1 MNLHKK
7 FPFRIGAVLTVAASC
22 MLAVAQSF
30 QTINPADY
38 SVPTWTRIQR
48 MLSEMKDASRPYSIN
63 VTVNGDPKTRVGIA
77 WFTNST
83 CTDGKVQIVECP
95 ASENPE
101 PNPDPNP
108 EPDPNPDPGPDPGSD
123 PVCLSES
130 DTDFTPDFSSPTM
143 EVAATYEFTRPLN
156 YSNAN
161 NKLGGVEPD
170 EKIVYCSHKALVS
183 DLKPGTKYYY
193 RVGCDEFWSE
203 TGSFTTAD
211 DSTDYSFIYLT
222 DTQAEN
228 DEEFDVSQ
236 ITVHTAVR
244 TVPDAAF
251 IMFNGDFVESWG
263 ENNSE
268 WEYEQWFSTMQD
280 VWLNNTLVAT
290 HGNHDKT
297 PNENYKWHFNFDNSF
312 NETSPVK
319 TLLDGAV
326 YSFERG
332 DVLYLIISTEDWGIP
347 GYYAA
352 LADWM
357 REQASRST
365 AKWRIAS
372 FHRNMFTGSWHQD
385 DLEQLRTR
393 EALLPVFGELNI
405 DIAIQG
411 HDHLYEVIGPVRSSD
426 MTLVEGAVQMLEDA
440 GSPGRIEN
448 MTGKAGGVYDVT
460 EGTLYFL
467 NNSAGKKKYWPRN
480 ESQMTASYDK
490 HKVENYFGLFT
501 GMFGQP
507 ENGAPTFSRV
517 DVSSDKITFTTYF
530 INSDGEA
537 QYLDSF
543 DVVKQDADT
552 GISEATADE
561 EPRIMRQ
568 GDNISVGG
576 RSDCEIAVYGT
587 DGTKVAYT
595 RSHTLDISSLSR
607 GIYAVQVLS
616 GRKSVTSKIEKR

>member
-1 MNLHKK
+1 
-7 FPFRIGAVLTVAASC
+7 
-22 MLAVAQSF
+22 MLAGAMGCLLALAQSS
-30 QTINPADY
+30 QTLNPADY

-48 MLSEMKDASRPYSIN
+48 MLAEMKDASRPYSIN
-63 VTVNGDPKTRVGIA
+63 VTVNGDPQTRVGIA

-83 CTDGKVQIVECP
+83 CTEGRVQI
-95 ASENPE
+95 SE
-101 PNPDPNP
+101 
-108 EPDPNPDPGPDPGSD
+108 
-123 PVCLSES
+123 
-130 DTDFTPDFSSPTM
+130 TPDFKYPAI
-143 EVAATYEFTRPLN
+143 EVEALSRLTQPLN
-156 YSNAN
+156 YSNARN
-161 NKLGGVEPD
+161 NLSGVEPG
-170 EKIVYCSHKALVS
+170 EKITYCSHKALVK
-183 DLKPGTKYYY
+183 DLKPGTTYYY
-193 RVGCDEFWSE
+193 RVGNDDFWSD

-211 DSTDYSFIYLT
+211 GSTEYSFIYLT

-236 ITVHTAVR
+236 KTMRAAVR

-280 VWLNNTLVAT
+280 VWMHHILVAT

-297 PNENYKWHFNFDNSF
+297 PNCNYSWHFNFDNSF
-312 NETSPVK
+312 NETSTVR

-332 DVLYLIISTEDWGIP
+332 DVLYLVISTEDWGIR
-347 GYYAA
+347 GYYDA
-352 LADWM
+352 LAAWM
-357 REQASRST
+357 RERVAESS

-385 DLEQLRTR
+385 DHEQLLTR

-426 MTLVEGAVQMLEDA
+426 MTLVEDAVQELEDTGTP
-440 GSPGRIEN
+440 GSIEN

-480 ESQMTASYDK
+480 EEQMSASYDK
-490 HKVENYFGLFT
+490 HQVDNYFGLFT

-517 DVSSDKITFTTYF
+517 DVSSDKITFTTF
-530 INSDGEA
+530 TVDPDGKA
-537 QYLDSF
+537 HFLDSF
-543 DVVKQDADT
+543 DVVKKESIQTGTTEINDA
-552 GISEATADE
+552 SEPKIIRMGSNILVDG
-561 EPRIMRQ
+561 P
-568 GDNISVGG
+568 GKYDISVYTPAGVKAASGTG
-576 RSDCEIAVYGT
+576 RS
-587 DGTKVAYT
+587 
-595 RSHTLDISSLSR
+595 LDISDLEAGLYVVR
-607 GIYAVQVLS
+607 AVS
-616 GRKSVTSKIEKR
+616 GKKTVTGKIEKREAE